1 MPVFSKRDLKKLIIP
16 LIIEQ
21 ALALTIGMADT
32 IMVSSCGE
40 AAVSGISLVDSINQ
54 LLIAVFSALAT
65 GGSVVAAQY
74 LGRRENKMASQSA
87 RQLVYATALLS
98 VGVMVLCLCFSEPL
112 IGTVFGQIT
121 QDVYDA
127 ALTYFLLSVI
137 SYPFLALYNAG
148 AALFRAM
155 GNSKISMI
163 NSLIMNVINI
173 ALNAVFIFLCGWG
186 VFGAA
191 LATLIARI
199 IGAVIILKML
209 SNRDLPAYV
218 DRYVRG
224 FTLNMGMIRAILR
237 VGIPNSCE
245 NGMFQVGK
253 LLVASI
259 VSTFGTVSIAAN
271 AVCNS
276 ISGLMLIPGSAM
288 GFAMITVI
296 GQCMGAGRVEE
307 AKAYTRQLM
316 RWTYLFVWC
325 VDAVIMLL
333 GYPLLSLYGLSNETT
348 ELAHTLVILYG
359 SAAMVIW
366 PLAFTLPNAL
376 RASGDVTFTMVVAI
390 ATMWLFRLG
399 GGYVLAVPLGM
410 DVVGLYV
417 GMFIDWLFRLI
428 LFVWRYQ
435 SGRWSRK
442 KLLES

>member
-1 MPVFSKRDLKKLIIP
+1 MFSKQDLKKLIIP

-209 SNRDLPAYV
+209 TNRDLPAHV

-224 FTLNMGMIRAILR
+224 FTLNMDMIRSILR
-237 VGIPNSCE
+237 VGVPNSCE

-410 DVVGLYV
+410 GVVGLYV

>member
-209 SNRDLPAYV
+209 TNRDLPAHV

-237 VGIPNSCE
+237 VGVPNSCE

-359 SAAMVIW
+359 LAAMVIW

-399 GGYVLAVPLGM
+399 GGYVLAVPMGM
-410 DVVGLYV
+410 GVVGLYV

-428 LFVWRYQ
+428 LFVWRYK

-442 KLLES
+442 KLLDT

>member
-1 MPVFSKRDLKKLIIP
+1 MFSKQDLKKLIIP

-121 QDVYDA
+121 QEVYDA

-209 SNRDLPAYV
+209 TNCDLPAHV

-224 FTLNMGMIRAILR
+224 FTLNMDMIRSILR
-237 VGIPNSCE
+237 VGVPNSCE

-399 GGYVLAVPLGM
+399 GGYVLAVPVGM
-410 DVVGLYV
+410 GVVGLYA

>member
-1 MPVFSKRDLKKLIIP
+1 MFSKRDLKKLIIP

-209 SNRDLPAYV
+209 TNRDLPAHV

-224 FTLNMGMIRAILR
+224 FTLNMDMIRSILR
-237 VGIPNSCE
+237 VGVPNSCE

>member
-1 MPVFSKRDLKKLIIP
+1 MFSKRDLKKLIIP

-74 LGRRENKMASQSA
+74 LGRRENHMASQSA

-173 ALNAVFIFLCGWG
+173 ALNAVFIFLCNWG
-186 VFGAA
+186 VLGAA

-209 SNRDLPAYV
+209 TNRDLPAHV

-224 FTLNMGMIRAILR
+224 FTLNMDMIRSILR
-237 VGIPNSCE
+237 VGVPNSCE

-410 DVVGLYV
+410 GVVGLYV